1 MNRQDLME
9 QVLMRGVCCSEALVR
24 LGLALRG
31 EENETFALASAG
43 LCDGLHGG
51 HLCGALTGGALLLA
65 MFDRPFAAR
74 SMIPELTGWFDDIYG
89 MEYGSMN
96 CEDIT
101 GGDAHRKVEVCRPLI
116 RAVGDKCVELLEQYG
131 YLEKEASL

>member
-1 MNRQDLME
+1 MDRHDLME

-31 EENETFALASAG
+31 EENEPFASAAAG
-43 LCDGLHGG
+43 LCGGLHGG
-51 HLCGALTGGALLLA
+51 YLCGALSGGALLLS
-65 MFDRPFAAR
+65 MFDRTFAAR
-74 SMIPELTGWFDDIYG
+74 TMIPELTAWFDGAYG

-101 GGDAHRKVEVCRPLI
+101 AGNVHRKMEVCRPLI

-131 YLEKEASL
+131 YLGEETL